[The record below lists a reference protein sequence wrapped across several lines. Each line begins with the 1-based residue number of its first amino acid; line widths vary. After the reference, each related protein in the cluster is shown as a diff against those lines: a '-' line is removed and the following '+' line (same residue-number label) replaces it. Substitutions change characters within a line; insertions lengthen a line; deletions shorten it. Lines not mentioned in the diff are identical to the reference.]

1 MELTDGV
8 VVICL
13 KICTFVVSKTTLFT
27 IFTSAR
33 ML

>member
-1 MELTDGV
+1 MNQKKG

-13 KICTFVVSKTTLFT
+13 KICTFVVSKTTINVLT
-27 IFTSAR
+27 RYER